1 MSEVESGTTDLP
13 LFKALAHNLRNLPKA
28 ASWTALLSGFLVVF
42 VSTTGPIAILYQA
55 AAAGKLPIELTNSWL
70 FAVFLGSGLFGLLLT
85 LRFGIPIVG
94 SWASTTTALLVTGL
108 VDHPFSEVIGAYFGA
123 SILLMIVG
131 YTGIFNKLMQSI
143 PHAIIMAMLAGVL
156 LIFGTRIFTSTRI
169 NPLMGL
175 LMLAVFFLGRTLKW
189 RAPVLASFAVGL
201 ITVIAQSKIDVP
213 PLNFEV
219 VTPIWTNPTF
229 SLGSLFTLTIPIFL
243 VVMTTQNAPGIALL
257 KAVHYKAPVNQI
269 VHFGGTLSLLGAGFG
284 GAGVNLS
291 AMTATIA
298 ISPDSD
304 PNPKTR
310 YFAGVVSGVAYCVAA
325 LFAGIFS
332 ALFGAFPVELTAIL
346 AGLAL
351 LPVITAALTDA
362 LEEKE
367 FRDSA
372 VVTFLVTISGVS
384 GWGVGSPFWGL
395 IAGIA
400 VHKFSAIRA
409 SRQSR

>member
-1 MSEVESGTTDLP
+1 MSEVESGTTDLS

-219 VTPIWTNPTF
+219 VTPVWTNPTF

-362 LEEKE
+362 LEEKD

-384 GWGVGSPFWGL
+384 GWGIGSPFWGL

>member
-1 MSEVESGTTDLP
+1 MSEVESGTTDLS
-13 LFKALAHNLRNLPKA
+13 LFKALVHNLRNLPKA

-219 VTPIWTNPTF
+219 VTPVWTNPTF

-362 LEEKE
+362 LEEKD

>member
-1 MSEVESGTTDLP
+1 MSEVESGTTDLS
-13 LFKALAHNLRNLPKA
+13 LFKALVHNLRNLPKA

-219 VTPIWTNPTF
+219 VTPVWTNPTF

-351 LPVITAALTDA
+351 LPVITASLTDA

>member
-55 AAAGKLPIELTNSWL
+55 AAAAKMPIELTNSWL

-219 VTPIWTNPTF
+219 VTPVWTNPTF

-362 LEEKE
+362 LEEKD

-384 GWGVGSPFWGL
+384 GWGIGSPFWGL

>member
-28 ASWTALLSGFLVVF
+28 ASWTALLSGLLVVF

-219 VTPIWTNPTF
+219 VTPVWTNPTF

-362 LEEKE
+362 LEEKD

-384 GWGVGSPFWGL
+384 GWGIGSPFWGL

>member
-219 VTPIWTNPTF
+219 VTPVWTNPTF

-362 LEEKE
+362 LEEKD

-384 GWGVGSPFWGL
+384 GWGIGSPFWGL

>member
-1 MSEVESGTTDLP
+1 MSEVESGTTDLS
-13 LFKALAHNLRNLPKA
+13 LFKALVHNLRNLPKA

-219 VTPIWTNPTF
+219 VTPVWTNPTF

-351 LPVITAALTDA
+351 LPVITASLTDS

-400 VHKFSAIRA
+400 VHRFSAIRA

>member
-1 MSEVESGTTDLP
+1 MSEVESGTTDLS
-13 LFKALAHNLRNLPKA
+13 LFKALVHNLRNLPKA

-219 VTPIWTNPTF
+219 VTPVWTNPTF
-229 SLGSLFTLTIPIFL
+229 SLGSLFTLAIPIFL

-362 LEEKE
+362 LEEKD

-400 VHKFSAIRA
+400 VHRFSAIRA

>member
-1 MSEVESGTTDLP
+1 MSEVESGTTDLS
-13 LFKALAHNLRNLPKA
+13 LFKALVHNLRNLPKA

-219 VTPIWTNPTF
+219 VTPVWTNPTF

-362 LEEKE
+362 LEEKD

-384 GWGVGSPFWGL
+384 GWGIGSPFWGL

>member
-1 MSEVESGTTDLP
+1 MSEVESGTTDLS
-13 LFKALAHNLRNLPKA
+13 LFKALVHNLRNLPKA

-94 SWASTTTALLVTGL
+94 SWASTTTALL
-108 VDHPFSEVIGAYFGA
+108 DHPFSEVIGAYFGA

-219 VTPIWTNPTF
+219 VTPVWTNPTF

-362 LEEKE
+362 LEEKD

-400 VHKFSAIRA
+400 VHRFSAIRA

>member
-13 LFKALAHNLRNLPKA
+13 LFKALAHNLRNLPNA

-219 VTPIWTNPTF
+219 VTPVWTNPTF

-362 LEEKE
+362 LEEKD

-384 GWGVGSPFWGL
+384 GWGIGSPFWGL

>member
-1 MSEVESGTTDLP
+1 MSEVESGTTDLS
-13 LFKALAHNLRNLPKA
+13 LFKALVHNLRNLPKA

-213 PLNFEV
+213 PLNFEI

-362 LEEKE
+362 LEEKD

-400 VHKFSAIRA
+400 VHRFSAIRA

>member
-85 LRFGIPIVG
+85 LRFGIPIIG

>member
-85 LRFGIPIVG
+85 LRFGIPIIG

-189 RAPVLASFAVGL
+189 RFCSS
-201 ITVIAQSKIDVP
+201 SKA
-213 PLNFEV
+213 N
-219 VTPIWTNPTF
+219 
-229 SLGSLFTLTIPIFL
+229 
-243 VVMTTQNAPGIALL
+243 
-257 KAVHYKAPVNQI
+257 
-269 VHFGGTLSLLGAGFG
+269 
-284 GAGVNLS
+284 
-291 AMTATIA
+291 
-298 ISPDSD
+298 
-304 PNPKTR
+304 
-310 YFAGVVSGVAYCVAA
+310 
-325 LFAGIFS
+325 
-332 ALFGAFPVELTAIL
+332 
-346 AGLAL
+346 
-351 LPVITAALTDA
+351 
-362 LEEKE
+362 
-367 FRDSA
+367 
-372 VVTFLVTISGVS
+372 
-384 GWGVGSPFWGL
+384 
-395 IAGIA
+395 
-400 VHKFSAIRA
+400 
-409 SRQSR
+409 

>member
-1 MSEVESGTTDLP
+1 MSEVESGTTDLS
-13 LFKALAHNLRNLPKA
+13 LFKALVHNLRNLPKA

-362 LEEKE
+362 LEEKD

-384 GWGVGSPFWGL
+384 GWGIGSPFWGL